1 MNDLR
6 AKFTKWYCNKGYR
19 MIYKPPYDDSI
30 VAEMIF
36 VCPLWVRPLV
46 EFLFSPSV
54 YYYEI
59 SLKEAEYV

>member
-1 MNDLR
+1 MSDFR
-6 AKFTKWYCNKGYR
+6 SRFTKWYCRKGYR
-19 MIYKPPYDDSI
+19 MVYKPPHEDSNI
-30 VAEMIF
+30 AELIF

-46 EFLFSPSV
+46 ELLFSPSV